1 MDNNRKNKVFFVN
14 PPFKAEYGK
23 FSRESRSPSIG
34 HSGVLYYPL
43 WLIYAAALTEKHGF
57 EVEFLD
63 APANLMN
70 EEKSIEYIDE
80 RFSNAKLVVMDTS
93 TPSIYS
99 DVKFAELIKQRHP
112 ESFILLVGTHPSA
125 TVEET
130 LGLSSAIDAIAR
142 KEYDNTVKE
151 LAIALDDGK
160 DIATVKG
167 ISYMKDG
174 KVVNNEEADYIVD
187 LDEIPF
193 AAKFIKEHLDVYNY
207 SFPAATFPS
216 IQIFTGRGCPARCN
230 FCVYPQIMHGHNY
243 RKRSEQNVIDEM
255 LYIKEN
261 FPEVNEIVIED
272 DTFTIDKQRV
282 LKICELMIENGLHK
296 RFKWLCNARANLDY
310 ETMKMMK
317 KAGCRLIIPG
327 VESFN
332 QEILNNIKKGIT
344 TTQIENYIKSA
355 KKARLL
361 VHACYM
367 VGNQGETKET
377 MEKTLKA
384 ALKFNT
390 DTAQFF
396 PLIPYPGTGAYN
408 WAKENGYI
416 NGKYDEYC
424 KEDGTLNCV
433 LNLPGLSAQELV
445 DFCDYA
451 RKKYYL
457 RPRYILHRLH
467 IGLLHPSD
475 LKRSLKAFGTIKK
488 HLFKRKKKEC

>member
-1 MDNNRKNKVFFVN
+1 MKIFFVN
-14 PPFKAEYGK
+14 PPFKAEFGK

-43 WLIYAAALTEKHGF
+43 WLIYAAALAEKDGY

-63 APANLMN
+63 APANLLNDEQSMKYI
-70 EEKSIEYIDE
+70 EDKSEGT
-80 RFSNAKLVVMDTS
+80 KLVVVDTS

-99 DVKFAELIKQRHP
+99 DVEFAAKIKEKHP
-112 ESFILLVGTHPSA
+112 DIFILLVGTHPSA
-125 TVEET
+125 TPEET
-130 LGLSSAIDAIAR
+130 LNINLKIDAVAR
-142 KEYDNTVKE
+142 KEYDNTVRN
-151 LAIALDDGK
+151 LAKALNEDG
-160 DIATVKG
+160 DISKVNG
-167 ISYMKDG
+167 ISYRRE
-174 KVVNNEEADYIVD
+174 NNIIHNPDAEYITN

-193 AAKFIKEHLDVYNY
+193 ASKFIKEHLSVYNY
-207 SFPAATFPS
+207 SFPAATYPA
-216 IQIFTGRGCPARCN
+216 IQIFTGRGCPAHCN
-230 FCVYPQIMHGHNY
+230 FCVYPQTMHGHIY
-243 RKRSEQNVIDEM
+243 RTRSEENVIEEM
-255 LYIKEN
+255 QYISEN
-261 FPEVNEIVIED
+261 FPDVKEIVIED
-272 DTFTIDKQRV
+272 DTFTIRKDRIA
-282 LKICELMIENGLHK
+282 KICNLMIEKGLNK

-310 ETMKMMK
+310 ETMKLMK

-327 VESFN
+327 IESFN
-332 QEILNNIKKGIT
+332 QQILNNIKKGT
-344 TTQIENYIKSA
+344 TVKQIEDYIKNA
-355 KKARLL
+355 KKAHLL

-377 MEKTLKA
+377 MQNTLNA

-396 PLIPYPGTGAYN
+396 PLIPYPGTEAYN

-424 KEDGTLNCV
+424 KKDGTLNCV
-433 LNLPGLSAQELV
+433 LNLPEISAQELV

-457 RPRYILHRLH
+457 RPRYILHRIR

-488 HLFKRKKKEC
+488 YLFKKNKRHN